1 MATRSALL
9 NMTTGQMN
17 YVHWDGYP
25 YGETGR
31 MAVLELGYNDAD
43 SVEALFERCFNS
55 DISVLGPTIET
66 SVFYDQRG
74 ESGRQWTNLK
84 TNIESALKSLKYS
97 DCEYLYIWNG
107 EKWNWISLAQSN
119 TDTVFFE

>member
-17 YVHWDGYP
+17 YVHNDGYP
-25 YGETGR
+25 GGERGR
-31 MAVLELGYNDAD
+31 MSILELGYNDPD
-43 SVEALFERCFNS
+43 SVKALFQRCFNT

-84 TNIESALKSLKYS
+84 TDIENAIKSLEYS
-97 DCEYLYIWNG
+97 DCEYLYTWNG
-107 EKWNWISLAQSN
+107 TKWNWIDLYQPN
-119 TDTVFFE
+119 TNTVFPE